1 MRIIAGIFKGRTLKS
16 PQDLKVRPTS
26 DRLRETLFNI
36 LNPNITEDT
45 RFLDLCSGTGAIGI
59 EALSRRTKHTTFVEK
74 SQRECSLIKSN
85 LDLLKIDEHQA
96 RVVCDLAEKF
106 VQKTAET
113 WNLVYFDPP
122 YDQDYKQVL
131 RKFGETDSTLL
142 ADDGILIAEH
152 RKNILLPDEVG
163 EMRRRRLLKQ
173 GDSCLS
179 FYERR

>member
-1 MRIIAGIFKGRTLKS
+1 MRIIAGIYKGRTLKS

-45 RFLDLCSGTGAIGI
+45 RFLDLCAGTGAVGI
-59 EALSRRTKHTTFVEK
+59 EALSRKVLRTTFVEK

-96 RVVCDLAEKF
+96 KVICDSAEKF
-106 VQKTAET
+106 LQKTAET

-131 RKFGETDSTLL
+131 QQFGEKDSTLL
-142 ADDGILIAEH
+142 TDDGIFITEH

-163 EMRRRRLLKQ
+163 EMHRWRLLKQ

-179 FYERR
+179 FYKRS